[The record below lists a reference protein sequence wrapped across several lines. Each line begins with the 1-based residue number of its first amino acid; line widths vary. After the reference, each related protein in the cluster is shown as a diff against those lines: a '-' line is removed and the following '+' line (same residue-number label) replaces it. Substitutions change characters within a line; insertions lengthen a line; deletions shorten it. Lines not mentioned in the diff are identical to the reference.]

1 MPGVPATCTSSQ
13 LYGTPCSWFL
23 PLGRDAR
30 SLAESVW
37 TESQLGTWMKC
48 HAWCCVP
55 VNEAEHILDDPR
67 SLTGNDTVRQ
77 QTLVV
82 TAHVNEPLLWR
93 GKPMDSQHHSSNGRL
108 QLEYLLGTRADW
120 REPTRPESHIDHEHL
135 GAAITSGGSQSRR
148 CSLKVWKERLRSI
161 GTSSD

>member
-1 MPGVPATCTSSQ
+1 
-13 LYGTPCSWFL
+13 
-23 PLGRDAR
+23 
-30 SLAESVW
+30 
-37 TESQLGTWMKC
+37 MKC

-93 GKPMDSQHHSSNGRL
+93 GKTMDSQHHSSNGRL
-108 QLEYLLGTRADW
+108 QLEYLLGTERIGESQHVQSLTSIMNTLVPQSQAAVLRADAV
-120 REPTRPESHIDHEHL
+120 L
-135 GAAITSGGSQSRR
+135 
-148 CSLKVWKERLRSI
+148 
-161 GTSSD
+161 